1 MDEENKLKCDKCG
14 ELKGEEPC
22 GHNKSESEP
31 AHMNELVCINK
42 KCENFNKILGIV
54 TNFHIIYVTCW

>member
-42 KCENFNKILGIV
+42 KCENFNKIIS
-54 TNFHIIYVTCW
+54 